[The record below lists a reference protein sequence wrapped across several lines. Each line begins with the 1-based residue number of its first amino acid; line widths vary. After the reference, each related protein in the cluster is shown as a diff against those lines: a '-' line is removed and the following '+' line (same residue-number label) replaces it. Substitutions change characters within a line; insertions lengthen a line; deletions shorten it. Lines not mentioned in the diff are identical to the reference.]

1 MKALLS
7 FIAVAVIMINAAW
20 TTPALEKNKVQDESI
35 KAATNA
41 NPTFAFLR
49 THRMSTSVVAT
60 WGLSNN
66 DGVASFQVQRTYEDP
81 TDPYSV
87 WEEIGNIPCSASR
100 SYKHTDNNVLP
111 GYIHYRVVAVMTD
124 GSTVISE
131 VATARIVSR

>member
-7 FIAVAVIMINAAW
+7 FIAVAVIMIISAW
-20 TTPALEKNKVQDESI
+20 TTPALEKNIVQDESV
-35 KAATNA
+35 KAALTI

-49 THRMSTSVVAT
+49 THRMSKSVVAT
-60 WGLSNN
+60 WGLSSN

-87 WEEIGNIPCSASR
+87 WEEICNLPCSASR

-111 GYIHYRVVAVMTD
+111 GYIHYRVIAVMTD
-124 GSTVISE
+124 GSSVISE